1 MVLNRKR
8 MLRYGLDALM
18 LVLLVF
24 LMTYELIG
32 EATHEG
38 LGIGM
43 FVCITAH
50 QALNIPWYRSLGR
63 GRFTAARA
71 LATLVDLALL
81 ADLAMQFV
89 SGVILSRHALA
100 FLPIHGGRFAA
111 RSFHVVGAYWGMALM
126 AFHLGMHVDAIS
138 RSLCGN
144 RTDSPRRR
152 RIMRAG
158 ALMIALYGACALVK
172 RQIIDYMVLRIPFV
186 YFDFSEP
193 LILFLLDYAAV
204 ISLLIVLGC
213 CAMRAM
219 KALEAK
225 RRDGEEG
232 RRIRAAKP

>member
-1 MVLNRKR
+1 

-63 GRFTAARA
+63 GRFTAARV

-111 RSFHVVGAYWGMALM
+111 RSFHVVGAYCGMALM
-126 AFHLGMHVDAIS
+126 AFHLGMHMDAIS
-138 RSLCGN
+138 RSLRGN

-152 RIMRAG
+152 RIMRAD
-158 ALMIALYGACALVK
+158 ALLIALYGACALVK
-172 RQIIDYMVLRIPFV
+172 RQMIDYMVLRIPFV

-193 LILFLLDYAAV
+193 LIFYILDVAAIIALFALMGHYAMGLV
-204 ISLLIVLGC
+204 Q
-213 CAMRAM
+213 AM
-219 KALEAK
+219 
-225 RRDGEEG
+225 G
-232 RRIRAAKP
+232 RRKCNG

>member
-1 MVLNRKR
+1 MNRKR

-43 FVCITAH
+43 FACITAH

-71 LATLVDLALL
+71 LAALVDLALL

-111 RSFHVVGAYWGMALM
+111 RSFHVVGAYWGMVLM
-126 AFHLGMHVDAIS
+126 AFHLGMHMDAIS
-138 RSLCGN
+138 RRLRGN

-158 ALMIALYGACALVK
+158 ALLIALYGAYALVK
-172 RQIIDYMVLRIPFV
+172 RQMIDYMVLRIPFV

-193 LILFLLDYAAV
+193 LIFYILDVVAIIALFALMGHYAMG
-204 ISLLIVLGC
+204 L
-213 CAMRAM
+213 
-219 KALEAK
+219 AK
-225 RRDGEEG
+225 TIDRRNRHTVGG
-232 RRIRAAKP
+232 ITNKML